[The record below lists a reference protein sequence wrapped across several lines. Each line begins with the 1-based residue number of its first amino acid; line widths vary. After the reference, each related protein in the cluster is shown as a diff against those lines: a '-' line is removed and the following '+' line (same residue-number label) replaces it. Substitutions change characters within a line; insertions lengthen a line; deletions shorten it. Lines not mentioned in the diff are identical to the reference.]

1 MKKIFPFLLFI
12 ICAPQLFAQHHGSS
26 FGLTYSISFPMGD
39 LHDYISK
46 TSFRGIET
54 EYNYHL
60 KPSMSLG
67 IATGWNTFYQRM
79 DKQTYT
85 SGTESITGVQYRYT
99 NAVPILAT
107 GRYIK
112 AGSGK
117 AEPFVGVGIGTLYVD
132 RATDFGLY
140 RISQDA
146 WQFCVAPELGVFLK
160 SGRGVAGLISA
171 RYYSAFNANNLS
183 GQPYLSLNIG
193 FLWGE

>member
-1 MKKIFPFLLFI
+1 MKKIFPFLLLI
-12 ICAPQLFAQHHGSS
+12 IGAPQLFAQHGSS

-46 TSFRGIET
+46 TSFRGIEM

-60 KPSMSLG
+60 KRTMSLG
-67 IATGWNTFYQRM
+67 IATGWNTFYERVEQ
-79 DKQTYT
+79 KTYT
-85 SGTESITGVQYRYT
+85 DGTASITGVQYRYT
-99 NAVPILAT
+99 NTVPILLT

-117 AEPFVGVGIGTLYVD
+117 AEPFLGVGIGTLYAD

-140 RISQDA
+140 RISRDA
-146 WQFCVAPELGVFLK
+146 WQFCVAPELGVILK
-160 SGRGVAGLISA
+160 SDRGVAGLISA
-171 RYYSAFNANNLS
+171 RYYSAFDASNLS
-183 GQPYLSLNIG
+183 GQPYISLNIG